1 MSTVNQHIEGKKN
14 GSACCIETKLVT
26 NVPSVCG
33 VGSGSEEEDSD
44 SLGGGPL
51 SFDDVSGAEEGAVF
65 AIGDKLMVQDCTD
78 LEWYK
83 GRVIEAVPGQL
94 RVHFVG
100 WSSVWDEWIEDD
112 SPRLKQWSW
121 RTVRAKEDEV
131 VASDNGQAKESWMC
145 TADMRG
151 FEHGAR
157 NAGQR
162 VRIRD
167 RFSPRN
173 QSCLCI

>member
-1 MSTVNQHIEGKKN
+1 M
-14 GSACCIETKLVT
+14 
-26 NVPSVCG
+26 
-33 VGSGSEEEDSD
+33 
-44 SLGGGPL
+44 

-65 AIGDKLMVQDCTD
+65 ALGDKLMVQDCAD

-94 RVHFVG
+94 KVHFVG
-100 WSSVWDEWIEDD
+100 WGSVWDEWIEDD
-112 SPRLKQWSW
+112 SPRLKQGSW
-121 RTVRAKEDEV
+121 GTVRAKDGDAKNDDV
-131 VASDNGQAKESWMC
+131 TAIDSGRAKESWMC

-167 RFSPRN
+167 RS
-173 QSCLCI
+173 SI

>member
-1 MSTVNQHIEGKKN
+1 MNQHIEGKKN

-83 GRVIEAVPGQL
+83 GRRL
-94 RVHFVG
+94 HFPNNVLKSSCHVLHAVG
-100 WSSVWDEWIEDD
+100 W
-112 SPRLKQWSW
+112 LH
-121 RTVRAKEDEV
+121 
-131 VASDNGQAKESWMC
+131 GG
-145 TADMRG
+145 AD
-151 FEHGAR
+151 
-157 NAGQR
+157 
-162 VRIRD
+162 
-167 RFSPRN
+167 
-173 QSCLCI
+173 